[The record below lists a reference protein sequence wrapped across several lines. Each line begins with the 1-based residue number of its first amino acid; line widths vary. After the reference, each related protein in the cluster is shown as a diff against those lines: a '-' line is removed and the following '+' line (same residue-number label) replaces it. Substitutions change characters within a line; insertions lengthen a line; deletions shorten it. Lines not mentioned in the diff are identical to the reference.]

1 MTSPLIV
8 DGAREC
14 VRLVASLPSD
24 WTTGDERHS
33 AFVAG
38 YEQGK
43 AERVEV
49 EVEDRARELLHD
61 WAREALG
68 LAKRSA
74 RHGAAFSAMVIE
86 SGERE

>member
-1 MTSPLIV
+1 MI
-8 DGAREC
+8 
-14 VRLVASLPSD
+14 
-24 WTTGDERHS
+24 GDERHN

-49 EVEDRARELLHD
+49 EVEDQVQARLH
-61 WAREALG
+61 ARTLEALG
-68 LAKRSA
+68 LAKQSA